1 MVLSTLG
8 RLIVVPLAFLLAMLA
23 ASAVLLSLGLER
35 VTVAMSGRDGE
46 EAIGTVFG
54 VLKYGWILSSGVTL
68 LPACLITLAGE
79 VARIRSVLYYIVGG
93 GIALVAIPLM
103 ARLGPQA
110 ASSGA
115 SIFSWQ
121 IFATAGFVGGFVYWL
136 IAGRRA

>member
-1 MVLSTLG
+1 MVLATIG
-8 RLIVVPLAFLLAMLA
+8 RLIIVPLAFLFALLA
-23 ASAVLLSLGLER
+23 ASAVLFSLGLER

-54 VLKYGWILSSGVTL
+54 VLKYGWILTSGVTL
-68 LPACLITLAGE
+68 LPACLIILAGE
-79 VARIRSVLYYIVGG
+79 IARIRSALYYIVGG
-93 GIALVAIPLM
+93 GVSMVAIPLL

-121 IFATAGFVGGFVYWL
+121 VFATAGFVGGLVYWL

>member
-8 RLIVVPLAFLLAMLA
+8 RLIMVPLAFLLAMLA
-23 ASAVLLSLGLER
+23 ATAVLLSLGLER
-35 VTVAMSGRDGE
+35 VTAVMASNDGD

-68 LPACLITLAGE
+68 LPACLIVLVGE
-79 VARIRSVLYYIVGG
+79 IARVRSAIFYIVGG
-93 GIALVAIPLM
+93 GISMVAIPLL

-110 ASSGA
+110 ASNGA

-121 IFATAGFVGGFVYWL
+121 VFATAGFVGGFVYWM

>member
-1 MVLSTLG
+1 MVLATIG
-8 RLIVVPLAFLLAMLA
+8 RLIMVPLAFLLAMLA

-35 VTVAMSGRDGE
+35 VTVAMTNSDGE

-54 VLKYGWILSSGVTL
+54 VLKYGWILTSGVTL
-68 LPACLITLAGE
+68 LPACLIVLAGE
-79 VARIRSVLYYIVGG
+79 ISRIRSAIYYIVGG
-93 GIALVAIPLM
+93 GAAMAAIPLL

-110 ASSGA
+110 ASGGA

-121 IFATAGFVGGFVYWL
+121 VFATAGFVGGFVYWL

>member
-8 RLIVVPLAFLLAMLA
+8 RLIVVPLALLLAMLA

-35 VTVAMSGRDGE
+35 VTAAMASNNGE

-68 LPACLITLAGE
+68 LPACLIVLTGE
-79 VARIRSVLYYIVGG
+79 IARIRSVLFYIVGG
-93 GIALVAIPLM
+93 GVSMVAIPLM

-121 IFATAGFVGGFVYWL
+121 VFATAGFVGGLVYWL
-136 IAGRRA
+136 VAGRRA

>member
-35 VTVAMSGRDGE
+35 VTAAMASNNGE

-68 LPACLITLAGE
+68 LPACLIVLTGE
-79 VARIRSVLYYIVGG
+79 IARIRSVLFYIVGG
-93 GIALVAIPLM
+93 GVSMVAIPLM

-121 IFATAGFVGGFVYWL
+121 VFATAGFVGGLVYWL
-136 IAGRRA
+136 VAGRRA

>member
-1 MVLSTLG
+1 MVLSTIG
-8 RLIVVPLAFLLAMLA
+8 RLIMVPLALLFAMLA

-35 VTVAMSGRDGE
+35 VTVAMTGNDGE

-68 LPACLITLAGE
+68 LPACLIVLAGE
-79 VARIRSVLYYIVGG
+79 ISRIRSAIYYIVGG
-93 GIALVAIPLM
+93 GISLAAIPLF

-110 ASSGA
+110 SNSGA
-115 SIFSWQ
+115 SILSWQ
-121 IFATAGFVGGFVYWL
+121 LFATAGFVGGFVYWL

>member
-35 VTVAMSGRDGE
+35 VTAAMASNNGE

-68 LPACLITLAGE
+68 LPACLIVLTGE
-79 VARIRSVLYYIVGG
+79 IARIRSVLFYIVGG
-93 GIALVAIPLM
+93 GVSMVAIPLM

-121 IFATAGFVGGFVYWL
+121 VFATAGFVGGL
-136 IAGRRA
+136 MLL